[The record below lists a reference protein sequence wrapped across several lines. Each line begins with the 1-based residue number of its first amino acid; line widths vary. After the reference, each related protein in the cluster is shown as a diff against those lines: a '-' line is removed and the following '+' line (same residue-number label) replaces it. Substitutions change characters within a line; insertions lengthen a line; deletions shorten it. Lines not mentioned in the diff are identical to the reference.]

1 MHGGLPIIGLSV
13 LVYGTVGGLA
23 ILRGALLRRGT
34 RSGGRSDGRCGGPAG
49 ARPGDGPEARGRAGA
64 CTAASP

>member
-23 ILRGALLRRGT
+23 ILRGALLRRG
-34 RSGGRSDGRCGGPAG
+34 GPKGAG
-49 ARPGDGPEARGRAGA
+49 ARRGGGHGGGPEARGRAGA